1 MVRAQ
6 GWCQHAPYRNGP
18 RAPNGGA
25 GPDYV
30 KGPTMAALAQ
40 LFGSPDVQVE
50 QDDDKLLH
58 LYWNRAELKKE
69 YSRLRKERFE
79 LLDQL
84 KVQEGR
90 NARLQQKL
98 DGLEELLAD
107 RTAAN
112 RAVVFYQIRGVWKRC
127 HARLEKFAGQ
137 MAAQVTERERK
148 RLLAAWATEQTAL
161 RREAAGRLDRAR
173 ARRRE
178 LEAALAD
185 IEERTAA
192 LAGFWNFFRRRSVR
206 AERGPVEAEL
216 EEVAAAADE
225 LTREYG
231 RLQKATPPDYP
242 GLSVQG
248 RRLVNC
254 MVIALAEYLYGHF
267 SAFGFTEMA
276 RSAME
281 RTPGSIDYGS
291 ERDCDMLLTRLSAR
305 LKALDE
311 AETGAE
317 FAAEVRRR
325 TQVLS
330 QRARYERR
338 ADTVPVPESLDAP
351 GESADI
357 NEPDVNVLAEEFW
370 HVTDVLL
377 S

>member
-1 MVRAQ
+1 MEPAQ
-6 GWCQHAPYRNGP
+6 GGCQHARYRIGP
-18 RAPNGGA
+18 RSPTGGA

-40 LFGSPDVQVE
+40 LFGSPDAQVE
-50 QDDDKLLH
+50 QDDDRLLH

-69 YSRLRKERFE
+69 YSRLRKERYE

-112 RAVVFYQIRGVWKRC
+112 RAVVFYQIRGIWKRC

-137 MAAQVTERERK
+137 MAGQVTERERK
-148 RLLAAWATEQTAL
+148 RLLAAWAAEQTAL

-178 LEAALAD
+178 LEAALKVIDEQMA
-185 IEERTAA
+185 T
-192 LAGFWNFFRRRSVR
+192 LGGFWNFFRRRAIG
-206 AERGPVEAEL
+206 AERGPIETEL
-216 EEVAAAADE
+216 EEIAATADE

-267 SAFGFTEMA
+267 SPFGFTEMA

-305 LKALDE
+305 LKALEE
-311 AETGAE
+311 AEADSE

-325 TQVLS
+325 TQMLS
-330 QRARYERR
+330 QRARYQQRT
-338 ADTVPVPESLDAP
+338 DTVPVPESLEAP

-357 NEPDVNVLAEEFW
+357 DEPDINVLAEEFW

>member
-1 MVRAQ
+1 
-6 GWCQHAPYRNGP
+6 
-18 RAPNGGA
+18 
-25 GPDYV
+25 
-30 KGPTMAALAQ
+30 MAALAQ
-40 LFGSPDVQVE
+40 LFGSPEAHVE
-50 QDDDKLLH
+50 HDDDKLLH

-98 DGLEELLAD
+98 DALEELLAD

-127 HARLEKFAGQ
+127 HARLQSFAGQ

-148 RLLAAWATEQTAL
+148 RLLAAWAHEQTAL
-161 RREAAGRLDRAR
+161 RRDAATRLDRAR

-178 LEAALAD
+178 LEAALND
-185 IEERTAA
+185 IDDRLTA
-192 LAGFWNFFRRRSVR
+192 LRGFWNLFRRRSIR

-216 EEVAAAADE
+216 REIAAQADE
-225 LTREYG
+225 LAREYG

-254 MVIALAEYLYGHF
+254 MVIALAEYLYRHF

-291 ERDCDMLLTRLSAR
+291 ERDCDMLLTRLSGR
-305 LKALDE
+305 LKALEEEE
-311 AETGAE
+311 AGGE
-317 FAAEVRRR
+317 FAAAIRRR

-338 ADTVPVPESLDAP
+338 SDTVPVPDSLDAAA
-351 GESADI
+351 ESADVD
-357 NEPDVNVLAEEFW
+357 EPDVNVLSEEFW

>member
-1 MVRAQ
+1 
-6 GWCQHAPYRNGP
+6 
-18 RAPNGGA
+18 
-25 GPDYV
+25 
-30 KGPTMAALAQ
+30 MAALAQ
-40 LFGSPDVQVE
+40 LFGSPEAQVE

-69 YSRLRKERFE
+69 YSRLRKERYE

-127 HARLEKFAGQ
+127 HARLETFAGQ
-137 MAAQVTERERK
+137 MTTHVTERERK
-148 RLLAAWATEQTAL
+148 RLLAAWASEQTGL
-161 RREAAGRLDRAR
+161 RREAAQRLDRAR

-178 LEAALAD
+178 LEAALND
-185 IEERTAA
+185 SDERLGA
-192 LAGFWNFFRRRSVR
+192 LGGFWNFFRRRSIR
-206 AERGPVEAEL
+206 AEREPLEVEL
-216 EEVAAAADE
+216 QEVVAQADE

-231 RLQKATPPDYP
+231 RLQKTTPPDYP

-254 MVIALAEYLYGHF
+254 MVIALAEYLYSHF
-267 SAFGFTEMA
+267 SAFGFAEMA

-291 ERDCDMLLTRLSAR
+291 ERDCDMLLTRLSGR
-305 LKALDE
+305 LKALEE
-311 AETGAE
+311 AETGGE

-338 ADTVPVPESLDAP
+338 GDTVPLPESLEAP
-351 GESADI
+351 AGSAEID
-357 NEPDVNVLAEEFW
+357 EPDVNVLAEEYW
-370 HVTDVLL
+370 HLTDVLL

>member
-1 MVRAQ
+1 
-6 GWCQHAPYRNGP
+6 
-18 RAPNGGA
+18 
-25 GPDYV
+25 
-30 KGPTMAALAQ
+30 MAALAQ
-40 LFGSPDVQVE
+40 LFGSPDAQVE

-84 KVQEGR
+84 KAQEGR

-98 DGLEELLAD
+98 DALEELLAD

-127 HARLEKFAGQ
+127 QARLEKFAGQ
-137 MAAQVTERERK
+137 MTTHVTERERK

-161 RREAAGRLDRAR
+161 RREAAARLDHAR

-178 LEAALAD
+178 LEAALKD
-185 IEERTAA
+185 SDERLAA
-192 LAGFWNFFRRRSVR
+192 LRGFWNFFRRRALR
-206 AERGPVEAEL
+206 AEREPLETEL
-216 EEVAAAADE
+216 EEVSAQAEE

-254 MVIALAEYLYGHF
+254 MVIALAEYLYRHF

-276 RSAME
+276 RAAME

-291 ERDCDMLLTRLSAR
+291 DRDCDMLLTRLSGR
-305 LKALDE
+305 LKALEE

-330 QRARYERR
+330 GRARYERR
-338 ADTVPVPESLDAP
+338 GDTVPLPESLEAAGD
-351 GESADI
+351 SADI
-357 NEPDVNVLAEEFW
+357 DEPNVNVLAEEFW

-377 S
+377 T